1 MGRTDP
7 AARSSETV
15 ASDHTAAS
23 VAEAAAW
30 LARQGVEV
38 PPDTPDTPKPPRP
51 ARSRVAGD
59 RVVRSGDSGSGDERA
74 GDADADPYEVAR
86 SIALRKLS
94 AQDRT
99 RHELAK
105 ALRTRNVPDEV
116 AEEVLGRLQEVG
128 LVNDAAFAE
137 AWVESRQQRRHLSR
151 PALRRELQ
159 TKGVD
164 RDDID
169 AALESVN
176 FGDELAAARDLA
188 RRRHQGLRGQPYEV
202 RYRRLAGV
210 LSRRGFGSTIVAQV
224 LREVMTD
231 GDDAADV
238 LDPDLDRT

>member
-1 MGRTDP
+1 MAVSDP
-7 AARSSETV
+7 AAAPSEPAV
-15 ASDHTAAS
+15 SDRAAAS

-30 LARQGVEV
+30 LARQGVDVTTPSGPTAASARPERLAELSDEV
-38 PPDTPDTPKPPRP
+38 SEK
-51 ARSRVAGD
+51 RS
-59 RVVRSGDSGSGDERA
+59 DEN
-74 GDADADPYEVAR
+74 ADPYEVAR
-86 SIALRKLS
+86 SIVLRKLS

-116 AEEVLGRLQEVG
+116 AEEVLGRFQEVG
-128 LVNDAAFAE
+128 LVNDAAFAG

-159 TKGVD
+159 AKGVD

-169 AALESVN
+169 AALESVEV
-176 FGDELAAARDLA
+176 GDELAAARDLA
-188 RRRHQGLRGQPYEV
+188 QRRHQGLRGQSYVV

-210 LSRRGFGSTIVAQV
+210 LSRRGFGGAIVAQV
-224 LREVMTD
+224 LREVLAEGD
-231 GDDAADV
+231 GAGDV